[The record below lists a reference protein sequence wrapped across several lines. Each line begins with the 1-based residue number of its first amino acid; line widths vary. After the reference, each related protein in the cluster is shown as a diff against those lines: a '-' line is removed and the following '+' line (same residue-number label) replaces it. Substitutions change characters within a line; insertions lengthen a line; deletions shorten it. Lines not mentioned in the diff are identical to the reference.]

1 MPAMPGVTRLV
12 VAAFVVVAA
21 CSGTAEPGDTSGPDL
36 RQRARE
42 FAVTADR
49 ALVGTRFEGLPAD
62 ALVDALESICTSAG
76 GFDDAVFA
84 AVAGLP
90 AGAGEPGDDAVAA
103 EVLVAG
109 VVEVCPERVGAVD
122 VMSRY
127 LASVLSAV
135 GDTDALDA
143 VAVMEAGPAVC
154 RGLDEGSGPEGA
166 LLRAAEVL
174 FGIVA
179 SSYEDLTD
187 AGLTVDRAVV
197 VGATMASAVEHLC
210 PAHRAAVMEY
220 IDTL

>member
-1 MPAMPGVTRLV
+1 MPGVTRLA
-12 VAAFVVVAA
+12 VAAFVLVAA
-21 CSGTAEPGDTSGPDL
+21 CSGTADPGDISGPDL
-36 RQRARE
+36 RQRALE

-49 ALVGTRFEGLPAD
+49 ALAGTRFEGVPAD

-84 AVAGLP
+84 AVSGLP
-90 AGAGEPGDDAVAA
+90 AGAGEPGDGAVAA

-127 LASVLSAV
+127 LAAVLAAV
-135 GDTDALDA
+135 DTDDLDT

-154 RGLDEGSGPEGA
+154 RALDEGSGPEGS
-166 LLRAAEVL
+166 LLRAVEVL

-179 SSYEDLTD
+179 SSYEHLTD
-187 AGLTVDRAVV
+187 AGLTVDQAVV
-197 VGATMASAVEHLC
+197 VGAALASAVEHLC
-210 PAHRAAVMEY
+210 PQHREAVMEFV
-220 IDTL
+220 DTLG